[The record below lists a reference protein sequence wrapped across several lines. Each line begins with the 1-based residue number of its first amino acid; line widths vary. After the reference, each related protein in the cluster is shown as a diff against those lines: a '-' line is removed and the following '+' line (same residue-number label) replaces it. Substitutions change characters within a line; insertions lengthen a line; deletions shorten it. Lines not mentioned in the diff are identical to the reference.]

1 MRQWWFCGDL
11 ILAGLMLASLI
22 GTPARAVEVIQYPAP
37 VSERDP
43 RDLYII
49 ELLRLALDKTVDS
62 HGPYRLEPASE
73 ALTQSRALA
82 ELSTGRELDV
92 VWSMT
97 SIEREQLARPIRIP
111 LLKGLLGY
119 RLLIIR
125 DEDAPWFADVDSLDP
140 LREVRAGQGHDWP
153 DVDILNANGLSVVRA
168 SSYDSL
174 FLMLDQGRFDY
185 LPRGLTEAWAE
196 LDQRPEM
203 AITVAP
209 GLLLY
214 YPTAAYFFVAPD
226 NAPLAERLTQGL
238 ERAIA
243 DGSFDRLFFN
253 HPQHKEALART
264 RASARRVLTLDNPVL
279 PAETPLDRPALW
291 YRPDLLPREP

>member
-1 MRQWWFCGDL
+1 MRQWWFCGCL
-11 ILAGLMLASLI
+11 ILASLA
-22 GTPARAVEVIQYPAP
+22 GMPARAVELVHYPAP
-37 VSERDP
+37 VNERDQ
-43 RDLYII
+43 RGLYII
-49 ELLRLALDKTVDS
+49 ELLRLALDKTLDS
-62 HGPYRLEPASE
+62 HGPYRLEATRE
-73 ALTQSRALA
+73 ALSQSRALA
-82 ELSTGRELDV
+82 ELSSGRELDV

-125 DEDAPWFADVDSLDP
+125 DDDSAWFSGVQTLDQM
-140 LREVRAGQGHDWP
+140 REVRAGQGHDWP
-153 DVDILNANGLSVVRA
+153 DADILTANDLSVVRA

-203 AITVAP
+203 AITVAEE
-209 GLLLY
+209 LLLH
-214 YPTAAYFFVAPD
+214 YPTAAYFFVAPE
-226 NAPLAERLTQGL
+226 NTPLAERLTLGL

-243 DGSFDRLFFN
+243 DGSFDRLFFE

-264 RASARRVLTLDNPVL
+264 RASARRILTLENPVL
-279 PAETPLDRPALW
+279 PPETPLQRQELW
-291 YRPDLLPREP
+291 YRPNLLQHAP